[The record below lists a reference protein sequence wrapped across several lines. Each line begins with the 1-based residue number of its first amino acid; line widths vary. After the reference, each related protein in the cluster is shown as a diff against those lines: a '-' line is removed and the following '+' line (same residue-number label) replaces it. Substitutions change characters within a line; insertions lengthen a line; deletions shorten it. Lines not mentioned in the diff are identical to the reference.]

1 MRNKKDLHLA
11 GCLVDLNSKTEIPD
25 KIKDLDVISLN
36 KKAELMFEKAM
47 IANNENDEEVVY
59 IYLMKYCQIL
69 QVMKKTFTNDK
80 NYIDL
85 MYKDNLKKAIK
96 MLTYI
101 KESLER
107 RYNEKTKEEDNN
119 KLIKRSSQNRKRF
132 EEKLNFEFESTI
144 TNKNLL
150 YLLDNTDK
158 KKICLLDTRPSDIFN
173 NNKIISCDVIN
184 IPKEHLVLGL
194 TPAILTTKLEDQF
207 KEIWKNRHNYN
218 YIVILDQ
225 GTEDI
230 DDDQRLLNLKNAL
243 LKWDS
248 ACDNSKKLKFLRGG
262 YEDFNHLCPWKTT
275 QNNILKSNKD
285 VEPLSDIEL
294 DPEPEYEE
302 HENKQIQYPS
312 LGTVQNDLARLK
324 INSTFHNGI
333 TTNIKSKLDHRD
345 NYSSEEDIDPQELT
359 HTPINKPQLPI
370 FDRSTKPHVKINQFM
385 NPEIIKPL
393 YKNNDELDDEN
404 NEIPNNIEQLEN
416 RRLSL
421 ENSFLEN
428 IDSYVRDY
436 KNQDTD
442 LNSIPRVDRST
453 KPSDDLLIVSRTK
466 IIGGDGLRGLQN
478 LGNTCYMNSIL
489 QCLSSTEDL
498 VKYFINIY
506 SNFTNYKSRTKGLV
520 AKEFSNV
527 IKNLWSQSGRGFQS
541 QQFKDTIGE
550 YKDMFKHYDQQDSHE
565 FLTILLDWLHDDL
578 NQPEDNRVILGA
590 SKETGEEDW
599 GNWTKANNS
608 IIQQLFYGQQKS
620 TVSCDTC
627 FEKSVTFEPFL
638 SLSLPLP
645 SEGNKC
651 TLSDCLQLYLNGESI
666 CGWHCPK
673 CKRSRD
679 ATKKLDIMRLPPYLI
694 IHLKRFSSNGY
705 KKNSNVEFPKMNL
718 DMSNFINGLEHR
730 NWKYCLYGVSNH
742 SGSLDGG
749 HYTASCLKN
758 SINKWYK
765 FDDVRVYE
773 IDSSTICSPE
783 AYILFYRRKN

>member
-1 MRNKKDLHLA
+1 MRNKKDLYVA
-11 GCLVDLNSKTEIPD
+11 KCLKDLNMMTEIPE
-25 KIKDLDVISLN
+25 KIKGLNVLSL
-36 KKAELMFEKAM
+36 KSKAEMLFEKAM
-47 IANNENDEEVVY
+47 TANNDNDEEVVY
-59 IYLMKYCQIL
+59 IYLMRYCQIL
-69 QVMKKTFTNDK
+69 QFMKKTFIDDTI
-80 NYIDL
+80 YINC
-85 MYKDNLKKAIK
+85 MYKQNLKKALN

-101 KESLER
+101 KDSLEK
-107 RYNEKTKEEDNN
+107 RYNDKTIEEDNS
-119 KLIKRSSQNRKRF
+119 KLPKHSNPKGKQS

-144 TNKNLL
+144 TNENLL
-150 YLLDNTDK
+150 YLLENTDR
-158 KKICLLDTRPSDIFN
+158 KKICLLDTRPSDIFYK
-173 NNKIISCDVIN
+173 NKINSCDVIN
-184 IPKEHLVLGL
+184 IPKENLVLGL
-194 TPAILTTKLEDQF
+194 TPAMLTSKLEEPF
-207 KEIWKNRHNYN
+207 KDKWTNRHNYN

-230 DDDQRLLNLKNAL
+230 DDDQRLLNLRSAL
-243 LKWDS
+243 LKWDPS
-248 ACDNSKKLKFLRGG
+248 CDNSKKLKFLKGG
-262 YEDFNHLCPWKTT
+262 YEDFNHLCPWETS
-275 QNNILKSNKD
+275 QNNMTKLNND
-285 VEPLSDIEL
+285 VGPLSDVEL

-302 HENKQIQYPS
+302 SENKQIQYPS
-312 LGTVQNDLARLK
+312 LGTVQNDLAKLK
-324 INSTFHNGI
+324 LKSTLYNGL
-333 TTNIKSKLDHRD
+333 TTDIKSKLDHKD
-345 NYSSEEDIDPQELT
+345 NYSSEEEIDSQELT
-359 HTPINKPQLPI
+359 HIPINRPQLPI
-370 FDRSTKPHVKINQFM
+370 FDRSTKPPVKINQFK

-404 NEIPNNIEQLEN
+404 NEVLNSLPNNIEQLEN

-428 IDSYVRDY
+428 VDSYVHEY
-436 KNQDTD
+436 KNQ
-442 LNSIPRVDRST
+442 
-453 KPSDDLLIVSRTK
+453 
-466 IIGGDGLRGLQN
+466 GGDGLRGLQN

-498 VKYFINIY
+498 VKYFMNIY
-506 SNFTNYKSRTKGLV
+506 SQFVNHKSRTKGLV

-527 IKNLWSQSGRGFQS
+527 IKNLWSQSGRSFQC
-541 QQFKDTIGE
+541 QQFKDSIGE

-578 NQPEDNRVILGA
+578 NQPEDNRIILGA

-599 GNWTKANNS
+599 GHWTKANNS

-627 FEKSVTFEPFL
+627 FEKSVTFEPFS

-645 SEGNKC
+645 SESNKC

-666 CGWHCPK
+666 CGWHCPR

-705 KKNSNVEFPKMNL
+705 KKNSNVEFSKTDL

-749 HYTASCLKN
+749 HYTASCLKK

-765 FDDVRVYE
+765 FDDIRVYE
-773 IDSSTICSPE
+773 IDSSTICSSE
-783 AYILFYRRKN
+783 AYILFYCRKN

>member
-1 MRNKKDLHLA
+1 MRNKKDLYIAACISELDK
-11 GCLVDLNSKTEIPD
+11 LVEIPD
-25 KIKDLDVISLN
+25 KLKNLDVISLKN
-36 KKAELMFEKAM
+36 KAGLLFEEAM
-47 IANNENDEEVVY
+47 TANTENDEEVVY

-69 QVMKKTFTNDK
+69 QVMKKTFTDDK
-80 NYIDL
+80 EYISL
-85 MYKDNLKKAIK
+85 MNKDKLKRAIK
-96 MLTYI
+96 MLTYV
-101 KESLER
+101 KESLEK
-107 RYNEKTKEEDNN
+107 RYSQKTKEGNN
-119 KLIKRSSQNRKRF
+119 ELLKNSNQNRKRV
-132 EEKLNFEFESTI
+132 EEKLYFELESTI
-144 TNKNLL
+144 TNENLL
-150 YLLDNTDK
+150 FLLNNTDK

-173 NNKIISCDVIN
+173 KNKIISCDVIN
-184 IPKEHLVLGL
+184 IPKENLVLGL
-194 TPAILTTKLEDQF
+194 TAAILTTKLEDQF
-207 KEIWKNRHNYN
+207 KELWMNRHNYN

-230 DDDQRLLNLKNAL
+230 DGDEKLLILKNAL
-243 LKWDS
+243 LKWDQTH
-248 ACDNSKKLKFLRGG
+248 DNRKKLKFLKGG
-262 YEDFNHLCPWKTT
+262 YEDFNHLCPWNTT
-275 QNNILKSNKD
+275 QNNIIKSNND
-285 VEPLSDIEL
+285 VEPLSNGEL
-294 DPEPEYEE
+294 DPEPEFENL
-302 HENKQIQYPS
+302 ENKQIQYPS
-312 LGTVQNDLARLK
+312 LSTVKNDLTKLK
-324 INSTFHNGI
+324 LKSTLFNGL
-333 TTNIKSKLDHRD
+333 TTDIKPKLDHRD
-345 NYSSEEDIDPQELT
+345 NYSSEEDIDSRELA

-370 FDRSTKPHVKINQFM
+370 FDRSTKPPVKINQFM
-385 NPEIIKPL
+385 SPELIKPL

-404 NEIPNNIEQLEN
+404 NELPNNIEQLEN

-421 ENSFLEN
+421 ENNFLEN
-428 IDSYVRDY
+428 VDSYVHEYR
-436 KNQDTD
+436 NQEVD
-442 LNSIPRVDRST
+442 LNSIPHVDRST

-466 IIGGDGLRGLQN
+466 IIGGDGLRGLHN
-478 LGNTCYMNSIL
+478 LGNTCYMNTIL

-506 SNFTNYKSRTKGLV
+506 SKFINSKSRTKGLV

-527 IKNLWSQSGRGFQS
+527 IKNLWSQSNKSFQC

-578 NQPEDNRVILGA
+578 NQPEDNRIILGA

-705 KKNSNVEFPKMNL
+705 KKNSNVEFPKVNL
-718 DMSNFINGLEHR
+718 DMSNFINGSEHR

-749 HYTASCLKN
+749 HYTASCLKK

-773 IDSSTICSPE
+773 IDSSTICSSE
-783 AYILFYRRKN
+783 AYILFYCRKN

>member
-1 MRNKKDLHLA
+1 MRNKKDLYIA
-11 GCLVDLNSKTEIPD
+11 KDINELNMKTEIPEAL
-25 KIKDLDVISLN
+25 KSLN
-36 KKAELMFEKAM
+36 VLSLKAKAELLFEKAM
-47 IANNENDEEVVY
+47 NANNENDEEVVY

-69 QVMKKTFTNDK
+69 QFMKKTFIDDEI
-80 NYIDL
+80 YIDC
-85 MYKDNLKKAIK
+85 MYKKNLKKAVN

-101 KESLER
+101 KESLVK
-107 RYNEKTKEEDNN
+107 RYNEKTNEENNN
-119 KLIKRSSQNRKRF
+119 KLLKHSNQKGIHS
-132 EEKLNFEFESTI
+132 EEKLHFEFESTI
-144 TNKNLL
+144 TNENLL
-150 YLLDNTDK
+150 YLLENTDR
-158 KKICLLDTRPSDIFN
+158 KKICLLDTRPSDIFYK
-173 NNKIISCDVIN
+173 NKIISCDVIN
-184 IPKEHLVLGL
+184 IPKENLVLGL
-194 TPAILTTKLEDQF
+194 TPAILITKLEEPF
-207 KEIWKNRHNYN
+207 KKIWINRHNYN

-230 DDDQRLLNLKNAL
+230 DDDQRLLNLRSAL
-243 LKWDS
+243 LKWDPS
-248 ACDNSKKLKFLRGG
+248 CDNSKKLKFLKGG
-262 YEDFNHLCPWKTT
+262 YEDFNHLCPWETS
-275 QNNILKSNKD
+275 QNNIIKSNKD
-285 VEPLSDIEL
+285 IKPFSDIEL
-294 DPEPEYEE
+294 DPEPKYEE
-302 HENKQIQYPS
+302 PENKQIQYPS
-312 LGTVQNDLARLK
+312 LGTVQNDLAK
-324 INSTFHNGI
+324 FKFKSTVYNGL
-333 TTNIKSKLDHRD
+333 TTDIQSKLDHKD
-345 NYSSEEDIDPQELT
+345 NHSSEEDINSQELT
-359 HTPINKPQLPI
+359 HISNDRPQLPV
-370 FDRSTKPHVKINQFM
+370 FDRSTKPPTRINQFK

-404 NEIPNNIEQLEN
+404 NELPNNIEQLEN

-421 ENSFLEN
+421 ENSFLEDV
-428 IDSYVRDY
+428 DSDVHEY
-436 KNQDTD
+436 KNQDID
-442 LNSIPRVDRST
+442 LNSTPRVDRST
-453 KPSDDLLIVSRTK
+453 KPSDDLLVVSRTK

-498 VKYFINIY
+498 VKYFMNIY
-506 SNFTNYKSRTKGLV
+506 SQFVNYKSRTKGLV

-527 IKNLWSQSGRGFQS
+527 IKNLWSLSGRTFQC

-578 NQPEDNRVILGA
+578 NQPEDNRIILGA

-599 GNWTKANNS
+599 GHWTKANNS

-627 FEKSVTFEPFL
+627 FEKSITFEPFS

-666 CGWHCPK
+666 CGWHCPR

-705 KKNSNVEFPKMNL
+705 KKNSNVEFSKTDL

-749 HYTASCLKN
+749 HYTASCLKK

-773 IDSSTICSPE
+773 IDSSTICSSE
-783 AYILFYRRKN
+783 AYILFYCRKN

>member
-1 MRNKKDLHLA
+1 MRNKKDLYVA
-11 GCLVDLNSKTEIPD
+11 KCLKDLNMMTEIPE
-25 KIKDLDVISLN
+25 KIKGLNVLSL
-36 KKAELMFEKAM
+36 KSKAEMLFEKAM
-47 IANNENDEEVVY
+47 TANNDNDEEVVY
-59 IYLMKYCQIL
+59 IYLMRYCQIL
-69 QVMKKTFTNDK
+69 QFMKKTFIDDTI
-80 NYIDL
+80 YINC
-85 MYKDNLKKAIK
+85 MYKQNLKKALN

-101 KESLER
+101 KDSLEK
-107 RYNEKTKEEDNN
+107 RYNDKTIEEDNS
-119 KLIKRSSQNRKRF
+119 KLPKHSNPKGKQS

-144 TNKNLL
+144 TNENLL
-150 YLLDNTDK
+150 YLLENTDR
-158 KKICLLDTRPSDIFN
+158 KKICLLDTRPSDIFYK
-173 NNKIISCDVIN
+173 NKINSCDVIN
-184 IPKEHLVLGL
+184 IPKENLVLGL
-194 TPAILTTKLEDQF
+194 TPAMLTSKLEEPF
-207 KEIWKNRHNYN
+207 KDKWTNRHNYN

-230 DDDQRLLNLKNAL
+230 DDDQRLLNLRSAL
-243 LKWDS
+243 LKWDPS
-248 ACDNSKKLKFLRGG
+248 CDNSKKLKFLKGG
-262 YEDFNHLCPWKTT
+262 YEDFNHLCPWETS
-275 QNNILKSNKD
+275 QNNMTKLNND
-285 VEPLSDIEL
+285 VGPLSDVEL

-302 HENKQIQYPS
+302 SENKQIQYPS
-312 LGTVQNDLARLK
+312 LGTVQNDLAKLK
-324 INSTFHNGI
+324 LKSTLYNGL
-333 TTNIKSKLDHRD
+333 TTDIKSKLDHKD
-345 NYSSEEDIDPQELT
+345 NYSSEEEIDSQELT
-359 HTPINKPQLPI
+359 HIPINRPQLPI
-370 FDRSTKPHVKINQFM
+370 FDRSTKPPVKINQFK

-404 NEIPNNIEQLEN
+404 NELPNNIEQLEN

-428 IDSYVRDY
+428 VDSYVHEY
-436 KNQDTD
+436 KNQ
-442 LNSIPRVDRST
+442 
-453 KPSDDLLIVSRTK
+453 
-466 IIGGDGLRGLQN
+466 GGDGLRGLQN

-498 VKYFINIY
+498 VKYFMNIY
-506 SNFTNYKSRTKGLV
+506 SQFVNHKSRTKGLV

-527 IKNLWSQSGRGFQS
+527 IKNLWSQSGRSFQC
-541 QQFKDTIGE
+541 QQFKDSIGE

-578 NQPEDNRVILGA
+578 NQPEDNRIILGA

-599 GNWTKANNS
+599 GHWTKANNS

-627 FEKSVTFEPFL
+627 FEKSVTFEPFS

-645 SEGNKC
+645 SESNKC

-666 CGWHCPK
+666 CGWHCPR

-705 KKNSNVEFPKMNL
+705 KKNSNVEFSKTDL

-749 HYTASCLKN
+749 HYTASCLKK

-765 FDDVRVYE
+765 FDDIRVYE
-773 IDSSTICSPE
+773 IDSSTICSSE
-783 AYILFYRRKN
+783 AYILFYCRKN

>member
-11 GCLVDLNSKTEIPD
+11 GCLGDLNSKTEIPD
-25 KIKDLDVISLN
+25 RLKELDVPSLN
-36 KKAELMFEKAM
+36 KKAGLLFEKAM
-47 IANNENDEEVVY
+47 TANNENDEEVVY

-69 QVMKKTFTNDK
+69 QVMKKTFTNDE
-80 NYIDL
+80 NYIHL
-85 MYKDNLKKAIK
+85 MYTDKLKKAIK
-96 MLTYI
+96 MLTHI

-107 RYNEKTKEEDNN
+107 RYNEKTKEENNN
-119 KLIKRSSQNRKRF
+119 KLIKYSNQNRKRF

-144 TNKNLL
+144 TNENLL
-150 YLLDNTDK
+150 YLLDHTDK

-173 NNKIISCDVIN
+173 KNKIISCDVIN
-184 IPKEHLVLGL
+184 IPKENLIPGL

-207 KEIWKNRHNYN
+207 KEIWMNRHNYN

-230 DDDQRLLNLKNAL
+230 DDDQRLLNLRNAL
-243 LKWDS
+243 LKWDQT
-248 ACDNSKKLKFLRGG
+248 CDNSKKLKFLKGG

-294 DPEPEYEE
+294 DPEAE
-302 HENKQIQYPS
+302 HEKLKNKQIQYPS
-312 LGTVQNDLARLK
+312 LGTVQNDLAKLK
-324 INSTFHNGI
+324 FNSTFHNGL
-333 TTNIKSKLDHRD
+333 TTDIKTKLDHRD
-345 NYSSEEDIDPQELT
+345 NYSSEEDIDSQELT

-370 FDRSTKPHVKINQFM
+370 FDRSTKPHIKINQFT

-393 YKNNDELDDEN
+393 YKNNDEIDDEN
-404 NEIPNNIEQLEN
+404 NELPNNIELLEN
-416 RRLSL
+416 RRLSS
-421 ENSFLEN
+421 ENTFLEN
-428 IDSYVRDY
+428 IDSYVRNY
-436 KNQDTD
+436 KNQDID

-506 SNFTNYKSRTKGLV
+506 DKFINYKSRTKGLV

-527 IKNLWSQSGRGFQS
+527 IKNLWSQSGRSFQC

-578 NQPEDNRVILGA
+578 NQPEDNRIILGA

-758 SINKWYK
+758 SLNKWYK

-773 IDSSTICSPE
+773 IDSSTICSSE
-783 AYILFYRRKN
+783 AYILFYCRKN